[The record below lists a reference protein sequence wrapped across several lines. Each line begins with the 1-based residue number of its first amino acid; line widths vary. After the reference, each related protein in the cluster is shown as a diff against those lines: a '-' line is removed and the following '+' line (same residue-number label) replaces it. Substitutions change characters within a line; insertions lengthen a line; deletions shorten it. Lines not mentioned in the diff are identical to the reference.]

1 MDTVMNGSDKQM
13 VRLTLDEAKDI
24 EYILSKLYRNSECG
38 WVNSYPINES
48 ELRHKLEILQERIKE
63 VD

>member
-1 MDTVMNGSDKQM
+1 MEEEPKVC
-13 VRLTLDEAKDI
+13 LTIDEAKDI

-38 WVNSYPINES
+38 WVISYPINEG

-63 VD
+63 VK